1 MNKQLKKLIPVFKLQ
16 YLHSPKT
23 SSLIGFDVF
32 FANLKHLSPYD
43 RIRSVDKNLVR
54 NEEMRMTEKLYRS
67 GREKMIGGVCGG
79 LADYFS
85 IDVTLV
91 RLIVLVAA
99 FAGGVGFL
107 AYLAGWAI
115 IPVNPAEQGGPTYHH
130 NRGTEEVFKGM
141 RSEVNDAT
149 NGISLQK
156 EYEKPEN
163 QENQENQ
170 EYQDNHGKRSKMAGG
185 ILVLLGAYF
194 LFERFFPYWFDMGK
208 MWPVLLI
215 IIGVAII
222 FRGGRK

>member
-1 MNKQLKKLIPVFKLQ
+1 M
-16 YLHSPKT
+16 
-23 SSLIGFDVF
+23 F
-32 FANLKHLSPYD
+32 FFTYLKHLSPYD
-43 RIRSVDKNLVR
+43 RTRSVDKNLTR
-54 NEEMRMTEKLYRS
+54 NEEMRVTEKLYRS

-91 RLIVLVAA
+91 RLIVLVAT

-141 RSEVNDAT
+141 GSEVNDVT

-156 EYEKPEN
+156 EYEKPEH
-163 QENQENQ
+163 QE
-170 EYQDNHGKRSKMAGG
+170 NHGKRSKMAGG
-185 ILVLLGAYF
+185 ILVALGAYF
-194 LFERFFPYWFDMGK
+194 LFERFFPYWFDMSK